1 MSETETRKPV
11 ADQIFGD
18 NKAPVEEVL
27 TADFADLRKEADD
40 MAAEFKTLPA
50 TIKTEDD
57 QIAAGRLIAKAR
69 GLSKKIDEIRAR
81 EGKPMFEAK
90 KAVDGFFKSIDAI
103 VAREVGT
110 AQKAA
115 DDYVRRTIEAER
127 ARAARE
133 AEEAR
138 KKAEAERARAEQAK
152 SPNAAGNASG
162 RAEAYEAKADQL
174 EANAGRSAADLTR
187 ARADGVTAS
196 ARETWVWRFASKEDE
211 AKLWESLGP
220 LGNFLAEADVH
231 KAINSAVR
239 VQKGGARIPGVTVE
253 KSFKSSFRA

>member
-1 MSETETRKPV
+1 MSDTATRKPV

-40 MAAEFKTLPA
+40 MAAEFKKLPEK
-50 TIKTEDD
+50 IKTEED
-57 QIAAGRLIAKAR
+57 QIATGRLIAKAR
-69 GLSKKIDEIRAR
+69 GLSKKIDEIRSR
-81 EGKPMFEAK
+81 EGKPMYDAK
-90 KAVDGFFKSIDAI
+90 KAVDAFFKGIDAI
-103 VAREVGT
+103 VGREASA

-196 ARETWVWRFASKEDE
+196 ARDVWEHTIEDE
-211 AKLWESLGP
+211 VALYDSLGP
-220 LGNFLAEADVH
+220 LGHFFSAADVE
-231 KAINSAVR
+231 KAVRSAVR
-239 VQKGGARIPGVTVE
+239 VQKGRTRIPGVKVYPSA
-253 KSFKSSFRA
+253 KASFRA